1 MPADSVTLYELN
13 ALVRSVLEQTMSDA
27 YWLEAE
33 LSEARLASN
42 GHFYVEFVEKDS
54 SGRSFIAKARG
65 TIWARTYHTIAPLFE
80 HATGERLRAG
90 MKVRV
95 QVTVSFHELYGYSL
109 NVIDI
114 DPTYTLG
121 DMARRR
127 REILEQLEA
136 DGILHDN
143 QELEL
148 PSLLKRIA
156 IVSSAGAAGY
166 GDFCNQLE
174 NNDYG
179 LAFHLQ
185 LFPAVMQGEHVEESV
200 LAALAAIA
208 DEADRWDCAVII
220 RGGGATSDL
229 SDFDSYHL
237 AAAITQ
243 MPLPVIV
250 GIGHERDETVL
261 DFVAHT
267 RVKTPTAA
275 AAFLINH
282 GAEQLAR
289 LNTLQDRIMQMPR
302 LQLQAA
308 RERLTRLQTLLPRT
322 VAMTIERERH
332 KQQQLSQRFRHT
344 PLLRVQSSRLT
355 AQSLEVR
362 IANAAKL
369 KVQSSKFK
377 VQSLETRL
385 AALDPALQLRR
396 GFSLTYSSDGHL
408 LRSIADIRPG
418 DTITTRLAD
427 GDVAA
432 VTTSVQNTQ
441 HNR

>member
-1 MPADSVTLYELN
+1 M
-13 ALVRSVLEQTMSDA
+13 
-27 YWLEAE
+27 
-33 LSEARLASN
+33 
-42 GHFYVEFVEKDS
+42 
-54 SGRSFIAKARG
+54 
-65 TIWARTYHTIAPLFE
+65 
-80 HATGERLRAG
+80 
-90 MKVRV
+90 
-95 QVTVSFHELYGYSL
+95 
-109 NVIDI
+109 
-114 DPTYTLG
+114 
-121 DMARRR
+121 
-127 REILEQLEA
+127 
-136 DGILHDN
+136 
-143 QELEL
+143 
-148 PSLLKRIA
+148 
-156 IVSSAGAAGY
+156 
-166 GDFCNQLE
+166 
-174 NNDYG
+174 
-179 LAFHLQ
+179 
-185 LFPAVMQGEHVEESV
+185 
-200 LAALAAIA
+200 
-208 DEADRWDCAVII
+208 
-220 RGGGATSDL
+220 
-229 SDFDSYHL
+229 
-237 AAAITQ
+237 
-243 MPLPVIV
+243 

-289 LNTLQDRIMQMPR
+289 LNALQDRIMQMPR

-427 GDVAA
+427 GKVAA
-432 VTTSVQNTQ
+432 VTTSIQNTQ